1 VIQRYTGAQTM
12 PMLEAL
18 RRRKPL
24 TQRELAQ
31 EAGVSEAT
39 IRAIENGQHIGRVRP
54 RTMRAIAQV
63 LQVQPV
69 EIDEFRPSLG
79 VSDEESEEKRAA

>member
-1 VIQRYTGAQTM
+1 M
-12 PMLEAL
+12 PTLEVL
-18 RRRKPL
+18 RRRQPL

-39 IRAIENGQHIGRVRP
+39 IRAIENGQHTGRVRP

-63 LQVQPV
+63 LGVQPIEV
-69 EIDEFRPSLG
+69 DEFRPSLG
-79 VSDEESEEKRAA
+79 VFDDEQAGKLAA